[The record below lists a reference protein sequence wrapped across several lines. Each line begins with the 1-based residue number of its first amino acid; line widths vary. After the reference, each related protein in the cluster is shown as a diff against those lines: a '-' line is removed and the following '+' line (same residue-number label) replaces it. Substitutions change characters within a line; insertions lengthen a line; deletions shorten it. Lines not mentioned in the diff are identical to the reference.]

1 MTSLSPALLLA
12 WDIAANEAAQ
22 ARQSVIEPTHLFI
35 GLCKLEDF
43 TSVTALINLGYTQ
56 TEAETMQPDIEA
68 LITVFYQFGLSPTAL
83 RRELR
88 TRRGTGMLNMLS
100 GWTTGMLRPP
110 TQEKTESS
118 VIHRS
123 QSSRIAFA
131 RADELA
137 LMHGSFATGVA
148 HLLAALLEEA
158 QSPAVIWLRKHQVD
172 PDALRQAALESRP
185 IARNP

>member
-1 MTSLSPALLLA
+1 VSSLSPALLLA
-12 WDIAANEAAQ
+12 WDIAANEAAY
-22 ARQSVIEPTHLFI
+22 ARQTLIEPAHLFI

-56 TEAETMQPDIEA
+56 AEAEAMQPEIET
-68 LITVFYQFGLSPTAL
+68 LITVFYQFGLSPTTL

-110 TQEKTESS
+110 AQENSESS

-123 QSSRIAFA
+123 QTSRIAFA

-137 LMHGSFATGVA
+137 LMHGSFATGVS
-148 HLLAALLEEA
+148 HLLAALLEDA
-158 QSPAVIWLRKHQVD
+158 QSPAVVWLRKHQVD
-172 PDALRQAALESRP
+172 ADALRQAALESRP
-185 IARNP
+185 ITRNS

>member
-1 MTSLSPALLLA
+1 VTSLSPALLLA
-12 WDIAANEAAQ
+12 WDIAANEAAH
-22 ARQSVIEPTHLFI
+22 ARQALIEPAHLFI

-56 TEAETMQPDIEA
+56 AEAETMQPDIEA
-68 LITVFYQFGLSPTAL
+68 LITVFYQFGLSPTTL

-100 GWTTGMLRPP
+100 GWTTGMLRPSA
-110 TQEKTESS
+110 QEKTESS

-123 QSSRIAFA
+123 QASRLVFG

-137 LMHGSFATGVA
+137 LMHGSFSTGVA
-148 HLLAALLEEA
+148 HLLAALLEDA
-158 QSPAVIWLRKHQVD
+158 QSPAVVWLRKHQVD
-172 PDALRQAALESRP
+172 SDALRQAALESRP